1 MGLFG
6 AKQGPLPASSNGNC
20 DDTDRFIR
28 LVGLSKAYQEG
39 DRRRIVLQ
47 NACASFD
54 RGEFVALLGRSG
66 SGKSTLLNVISGI
79 DRADG
84 GQVWI
89 GGQELTS
96 MNERDRTLF
105 RRKHI
110 GFVFQ
115 FFNLIPTLTV
125 LENVTLPVELNGAPS
140 KDARRQAEPLL
151 DAVGLLDRA
160 STYPDKLS
168 GGEQQRI
175 AIARALVHDP
185 ELLLADEPT
194 GNLDENTG
202 ESVLALLDRLT
213 RQAGKNLIMVTHNA
227 ESAAWA
233 DRVFHLHEG
242 KLEFDPSFKPGAPAK
257 PGLAAAASDAQRV
270 AVEAGPR
277 R

>member
-1 MGLFG
+1 MALFG
-6 AKQGPLPASSNGNC
+6 AKRQPPSTPPNG
-20 DDTDRFIR
+20 DGDEDFIR
-28 LVGLSKAYQEG
+28 LIDLSKAYQEG
-39 DRRRIVLQ
+39 DRRRVVLQ
-47 NACASFD
+47 EASASFR

-89 GGQELTS
+89 GGQQLTA
-96 MNERDRTLF
+96 MTERDRTLF

-110 GFVFQ
+110 GFVFR

-125 LENVTLPVELNGAPS
+125 LENVTLPVELNGS
-140 KDARRQAEPLL
+140 STKLARQQAEPLL

-185 ELLLADEPT
+185 LLLLADEPT
-194 GNLDENTG
+194 GNLDESTG
-202 ESVLALLDRLT
+202 ESVLGLLDRLT
-213 RQAGKNLIMVTHNA
+213 RQAGKNLVMVTHSA
-227 ESAAWA
+227 ESAARA

-242 KLEFDPSFKPGAPAK
+242 KLQYDPAFGR
-257 PGLAAAASDAQRV
+257 GLATPSAAYSQHPLPEPSIR
-270 AVEAGPR
+270 
-277 R
+277 